1 MAFYMIHFW
10 KNHISSV
17 MPKQQTERKFT
28 VKLTPTVLTSNTRKH
43 KTYNFKWKI
52 SQCIDLQFITRT
64 TEKENIHKK

>member
-1 MAFYMIHFW
+1 
-10 KNHISSV
+10 
-17 MPKQQTERKFT
+17 MPKQQTESKFT